1 MTPLITLSKVVK
13 TYKLEGDIEV
23 QALRGVDLKIKA
35 GEFVAIIGPSGSGK
49 STLMHIIG
57 ILDKPTSGTVIL
69 EDHNIANLSEESLA
83 ALRNK
88 HIGFV
93 FQAFNLLPR
102 TNALENVELPL
113 VYSGVAGGER
123 KKRAEEALNT
133 VGLIDRGGHTP
144 SQLSGGQ
151 QQRVAIARA
160 LITKPSLILADEP
173 TGNLDS
179 KAGREILELLKDL
192 NKKGNTIVMVTHE
205 LDIAAEAKRVIQ
217 MRDGQIISDK

>member
-1 MTPLITLSKVVK
+1 
-13 TYKLEGDIEV
+13 
-23 QALRGVDLKIKA
+23 
-35 GEFVAIIGPSGSGK
+35 
-49 STLMHIIG
+49 
-57 ILDKPTSGTVIL
+57 L
-69 EDHNIANLSEESLA
+69 EDHNIANLSEEGLA
-83 ALRNK
+83 GLRNK

-102 TNALENVELPL
+102 TTALENVELPL
-113 VYSGVAGGER
+113 IYSGVSVNER
-123 KKRAEEALNT
+123 KKRAEEVLNV

-179 KAGREILELLKDL
+179 KAGEEILNLLKDL

-205 LDIAAEAKRVIQ
+205 LDIASEAKRIIQ
-217 MRDGQIISDK
+217 MKDGEIVSDKTK